1 MDQKMDGEC
10 HVCKSLFP
18 SFVDTYDGKVGE
30 ILRLYSEEMS
40 MLVFVLSG
48 SINLFTSF
56 PYIKGHM
63 KIDKKGFF
71 LSPMGE
77 ENGIQSL
84 TNDTKLLIYKFNP
97 DTFYCIRY
105 FLNQLNAPTDKPKVQ
120 NIYVL
125 HLNNPLHEYLISL
138 HQLLKIKKYCSHF
151 YDMMAEE
158 IIIFLNEF
166 YSKKELSAL
175 FSPILGH
182 DSEFKSF
189 VYANYRKV
197 NNVKELAEQKSMT
210 MVTFN
215 RHFIRAF
222 GVSAANWIRE
232 RKKEEIKRDIMLTD
246 LSFTE
251 LAFKYNFSSSAYFTI
266 FCKNNW
272 GKPPSELRFN
282 QE

>member
-10 HVCKSLFP
+10 HVCKSIFP

-105 FLNQLNAPTDKPKVQ
+105 FLNQLNAPTDKPKGH

-138 HQLLKIKKYCSHF
+138 HQLLKI
-151 YDMMAEE
+151 
-158 IIIFLNEF
+158 L
-166 YSKKELSAL
+166 LSL
-175 FSPILGH
+175 L
-182 DSEFKSF
+182 
-189 VYANYRKV
+189 
-197 NNVKELAEQKSMT
+197 
-210 MVTFN
+210 
-215 RHFIRAF
+215 
-222 GVSAANWIRE
+222 
-232 RKKEEIKRDIMLTD
+232 
-246 LSFTE
+246 
-251 LAFKYNFSSSAYFTI
+251 
-266 FCKNNW
+266 
-272 GKPPSELRFN
+272 
-282 QE
+282 